1 MRTWSRNH
9 PSSNDGSRNRHHL
22 PSSVSWGGI
31 VLALAQLIELGE
43 PAKTSFRYN
52 ALTLARGFFC
62 GQKRMVEI

>member
-1 MRTWSRNH
+1 
-9 PSSNDGSRNRHHL
+9 
-22 PSSVSWGGI
+22 